1 MDFGSINMDC
11 ARLRL
16 ISMDFA
22 SPHEK
27 GRKRPTPAQYSLLSS
42 LLKSRLNAAEEVNHA
57 NHEQDAIPVFGLLA
71 TLGVFVGKRRSTRG
85 VSFVAAL
92 AAWLLQ
98 FYLARLRARRAIT
111 LRNVL
116 EAEATQ
122 LTHYIQTG
130 PPPKKIGSP
139 SPSTRVSERG
149 TQTDAVAASTVPPPP
164 PPPPPI
170 AAPPPPPPPLAF
182 GRPPPAAALARRPTA
197 QELMGVCL
205 KKAAASK
212 PTTPSKKRA
221 ADLAGA
227 RPAGGLTVTVEQLE
241 GVKLKAAAKASEEE
255 TAPKIKSPPAFVKAR
270 SRLKAVGNENA
281 NEEVAAKAVVVQPP
295 KARGRGKPLSP
306 INAVSP
312 TKASEPAAAP
322 EPGPLRRLFFR

>member
-1 MDFGSINMDC
+1 M
-11 ARLRL
+11 
-16 ISMDFA
+16 
-22 SPHEK
+22 
-27 GRKRPTPAQYSLLSS
+27 
-42 LLKSRLNAAEEVNHA
+42 
-57 NHEQDAIPVFGLLA
+57 
-71 TLGVFVGKRRSTRG
+71 
-85 VSFVAAL
+85 
-92 AAWLLQ
+92 
-98 FYLARLRARRAIT
+98 
-111 LRNVL
+111 
-116 EAEATQ
+116 
-122 LTHYIQTG
+122 
-130 PPPKKIGSP
+130 
-139 SPSTRVSERG
+139 
-149 TQTDAVAASTVPPPP
+149 
-164 PPPPPI
+164 
-170 AAPPPPPPPLAF
+170 
-182 GRPPPAAALARRPTA
+182 
-197 QELMGVCL
+197 CL

-281 NEEVAAKAVVVQPP
+281 NEEVAAKVVPPP

>member
-98 FYLARLRARRAIT
+98 FYLACLRARRAIT
-111 LRNVL
+111 LAMCSRRRRRSSR
-116 EAEATQ
+116 T
-122 LTHYIQTG
+122 TF
-130 PPPKKIGSP
+130 
-139 SPSTRVSERG
+139 R
-149 TQTDAVAASTVPPPP
+149 
-164 PPPPPI
+164 
-170 AAPPPPPPPLAF
+170 
-182 GRPPPAAALARRPTA
+182 LARRRRR
-197 QELMGVCL
+197 
-205 KKAAASK
+205 SD
-212 PTTPSKKRA
+212 RRRR
-221 ADLAGA
+221 
-227 RPAGGLTVTVEQLE
+227 RPA
-241 GVKLKAAAKASEEE
+241 
-255 TAPKIKSPPAFVKAR
+255 
-270 SRLKAVGNENA
+270 
-281 NEEVAAKAVVVQPP
+281 
-295 KARGRGKPLSP
+295 
-306 INAVSP
+306 
-312 TKASEPAAAP
+312 
-322 EPGPLRRLFFR
+322 

>member
-1 MDFGSINMDC
+1 
-11 ARLRL
+11 
-16 ISMDFA
+16 
-22 SPHEK
+22 
-27 GRKRPTPAQYSLLSS
+27 
-42 LLKSRLNAAEEVNHA
+42 
-57 NHEQDAIPVFGLLA
+57 
-71 TLGVFVGKRRSTRG
+71 
-85 VSFVAAL
+85 
-92 AAWLLQ
+92 
-98 FYLARLRARRAIT
+98 
-111 LRNVL
+111 
-116 EAEATQ
+116 
-122 LTHYIQTG
+122 
-130 PPPKKIGSP
+130 
-139 SPSTRVSERG
+139 
-149 TQTDAVAASTVPPPP
+149 
-164 PPPPPI
+164 
-170 AAPPPPPPPLAF
+170 
-182 GRPPPAAALARRPTA
+182 
-197 QELMGVCL
+197 MGVCL

-281 NEEVAAKAVVVQPP
+281 NEEVATKAVVVQPP